1 MEVVFEVWTAVFRPT
16 TKDFG
21 RSHGRRCPW
30 HMAATGAAGTGKE
43 RERESL
49 FGDVKVFL
57 AVTVAAAATAG
68 SGQEA
73 CF

>member
-1 MEVVFEVWTAVFRPT
+1 MDRRLSAKYKGLWAKSWQAVSVACGGDRG
-16 TKDFG
+16 G
-21 RSHGRRCPW
+21 RN
-30 HMAATGAAGTGKE
+30 GKRE

>member
-1 MEVVFEVWTAVFRPT
+1 MSAKYKGFWAKSWQAVSVACGGDRG
-16 TKDFG
+16 G
-21 RSHGRRCPW
+21 RN
-30 HMAATGAAGTGKE
+30 GK

>member
-1 MEVVFEVWTAVFRPT
+1 MEVVFEVCTAVFRPS
-16 TKDFG
+16 TKDLG
-21 RSHGRRCPW
+21 RSHGKRCPCPW
-30 HMAATGAAGTGKE
+30 HVAATGAAGTGT
-43 RERESL
+43 ERESL

>member
-1 MEVVFEVWTAVFRPT
+1 MDRRFSANYKGLWAKSWQAVSVAYGGDRG
-16 TKDFG
+16 G
-21 RSHGRRCPW
+21 RN
-30 HMAATGAAGTGKE
+30 GKRE